1 MKFRKSK
8 IQSETSEVE
17 SYPVYENLGKI
28 IDVTLCPKVNGSY
41 KKCCLDRKCIECG
54 VGQLKFSMD
63 ETEKISSAADV
74 EWQRYEVNKTQKVR
88 QQNVD

>member
-1 MKFRKSK
+1 
-8 IQSETSEVE
+8 
-17 SYPVYENLGKI
+17 
-28 IDVTLCPKVNGSY
+28 
-41 KKCCLDRKCIECG
+41 
-54 VGQLKFSMD
+54 MD

>member
-28 IDVTLCPKVNGSY
+28 IDVTLCPKINGSY
-41 KKCCLDRKCIECG
+41 KKCSLYRKCIECG